1 MNPKDY
7 YEQLEDNSF
16 NKKHKSISKGSP
28 GMDFENYAN
37 RILALNDC
45 NFFEKPKADMKQVSR
60 LTAIDGEM

>member
-1 MNPKDY
+1 MSSLKITPSTKNTKA
-7 YEQLEDNSF
+7 F
-16 NKKHKSISKGSP
+16 NKGSP

-60 LTAIDGEM
+60 LTAIDVEM

>member
-16 NKKHKSISKGSP
+16 NKKHKSINKGSL

-45 NFFEKPKADMKQVSR
+45 NFFEKPDMKQVSR